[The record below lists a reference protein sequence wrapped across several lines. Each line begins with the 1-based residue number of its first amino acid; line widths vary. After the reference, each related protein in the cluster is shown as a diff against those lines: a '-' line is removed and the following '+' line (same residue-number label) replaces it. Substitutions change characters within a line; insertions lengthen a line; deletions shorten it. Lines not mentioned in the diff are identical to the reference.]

1 MKTIEILLL
10 AAFSVGLRHNL
21 LSQDCHAC
29 QDGLYKM
36 SVGFLESPSHLKTNQ
51 FGQKHLLGG
60 VDFSNLGGICLE
72 MGVRSAAEGQTL
84 LSVSKLGSKV
94 MSKVGGPG
102 LNFPFQI

>member
-10 AAFSVGLRHNL
+10 VAFSVGLKHNL

-36 SVGFLESPSHLKTNQ
+36 SVGFLEKFHLKTNQ

-60 VDFSNLGGICLE
+60 VAFSNLGGICLE
-72 MGVRSAAEGQTL
+72 MGLRSAAEGQTL